1 MRAMMR
7 EGHDGS
13 LDLADIEVTEPP
25 ANWSPETVDDDPDPA
40 DVVDLDEEA
49 DA

>member
-1 MRAMMR
+1 MS

-25 ANWSPETVDDDPDPA
+25 ADWFPEVTDDDPDPD
-40 DVVDLDEEA
+40 DVLDLDEEP

>member
-1 MRAMMR
+1 MS

-13 LDLADIEVTEPP
+13 LDLADIEVTP
-25 ANWSPETVDDDPDPA
+25 APEGWSPDLVEGDPA
-40 DVVDLDEEA
+40 EADVRDLDQEA

>member
-1 MRAMMR
+1 MTMS

-25 ANWSPETVDDDPDPA
+25 ADWSPEIEDAMPDPA
-40 DVVDLDEEA
+40 DVIDLDEEA
-49 DA
+49 DS

>member
-1 MRAMMR
+1 MMS

-13 LDLADIEVTEPP
+13 LDLADIEVTQPP
-25 ANWSPETVDDDPDPA
+25 AGWSADVVESLPDPA

-49 DA
+49 DS

>member
-1 MRAMMR
+1 MS

-25 ANWSPETVDDDPDPA
+25 SGWSPETVDAIPSPA
-40 DVVDLDEEA
+40 DVVDLDEEPEA
-49 DA
+49 

>member
-1 MRAMMR
+1 MSEF

-25 ANWSPETVDDDPDPA
+25 AGWSPEVDEALPNPA
-40 DVVDLDEEA
+40 DVIDLDEDA
-49 DA
+49 DS

>member
-1 MRAMMR
+1 MSEV

-13 LDLADIEVTEPP
+13 LDLADIEVSAPP
-25 ANWSPETVDDDPDPA
+25 ADWSPEVVDALPDPA

-49 DA
+49 DS

>member
-1 MRAMMR
+1 MMS

-13 LDLADIEVTEPP
+13 LDLADIEVTPPP
-25 ANWSPETVDDDPDPA
+25 ADWAPEVEDALPA
-40 DVVDLDEEA
+40 ADDVVDLDEDA